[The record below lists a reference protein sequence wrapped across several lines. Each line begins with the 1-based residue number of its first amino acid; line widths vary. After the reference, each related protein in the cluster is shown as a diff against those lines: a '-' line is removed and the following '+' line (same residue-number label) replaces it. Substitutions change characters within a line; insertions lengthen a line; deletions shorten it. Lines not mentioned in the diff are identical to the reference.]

1 MRGTTS
7 VVERPMDN
15 QMEHEALQATNNSN
29 NFIQSKLFL
38 STILQLSFT

>member
-7 VVERPMDN
+7 VVELPMDK
-15 QMEHEALQATNNSN
+15 QMEHQALQATNNSN
-29 NFIQSKLFL
+29 NFLKSKIFL